1 VQATPGA
8 VRLVQEQ
15 GGQLYVWAKRS
26 RCCHGS
32 LTFLETSSEPRERP
46 FRRVD
51 ADEIELYLD
60 QSLGN
65 PEELVIEAKGTSPQA
80 RARVLG
86 RLRKRRLAVAP
97 TRARGKADEQQRK
110 RLGRSRRTRPSASI
124 NAKRRKSGS
133 DRLIKG
139 VERATPRPLRAARA
153 YGVSTLIS
161 SREWLVSQAEP

>member
-1 VQATPGA
+1 MRVQVTPEA
-8 VRLVQEQ
+8 IRLVQEQ

-86 RLRKRRLAVAP
+86 RLRIRRLAWRLPVPAGRQ
-97 TRARGKADEQQRK
+97 TSNNGSVLGEADEPG
-110 RLGRSRRTRPSASI
+110 L
-124 NAKRRKSGS
+124 
-133 DRLIKG
+133 
-139 VERATPRPLRAARA
+139 PLRSTPSGGRRAAI
-153 YGVSTLIS
+153 V
-161 SREWLVSQAEP
+161 